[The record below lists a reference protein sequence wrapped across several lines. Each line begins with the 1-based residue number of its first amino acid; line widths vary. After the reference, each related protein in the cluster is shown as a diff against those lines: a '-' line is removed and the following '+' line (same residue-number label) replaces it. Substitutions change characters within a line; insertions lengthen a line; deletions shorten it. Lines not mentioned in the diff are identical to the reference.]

1 MPKFKN
7 VVSGETKEL
16 GAFVVKMAPA
26 IIVGGKR
33 IPNGGWVPV
42 ADVNGDAEK
51 VLDGTKPPTKTEK
64 AEATKTAK
72 TKASEATDL
81 IETIA
86 SAETREDYDAT
97 LEAAK
102 TALAEASEASAI
114 SNTKAASIAVD
125 KATKA
130 LDAVEDFVDAE
141 GDDTDLLGEVK
152 Q

>member
-1 MPKFKN
+1 M
-7 VVSGETKEL
+7 
-16 GAFVVKMAPA
+16 
-26 IIVGGKR
+26 
-33 IPNGGWVPV
+33 
-42 ADVNGDAEK
+42 
-51 VLDGTKPPTKTEK
+51 
-64 AEATKTAK
+64 
-72 TKASEATDL
+72 

-114 SNTKAASIAVD
+114 SNTKAASTAVD

-130 LDAVEDFVDAE
+130 LDEVEDFVGDGD
-141 GDDTDLLGEVK
+141 GDDGDGDGDGDGDDDDLLGEVK